1 MNSRSRAWS
10 LAGSVLVGG
19 LLVFLADVAC
29 SRAVQ
34 AKLVEENGVV
44 ADTSPIDDFSRDD
57 GVSTLGT
64 RWRTI
69 TDQVMG
75 GISTGSHTFEPVD
88 GRRAIR
94 LRGTISLENNGGFVQ
109 AQLKFDEKE
118 RLFDASVFKGIRFW
132 ARGNGETY
140 SVHLRSSRTWLPW
153 QYFHGDFVAGPT
165 WTKVELPFEEFQPES
180 FWMSATLNPAKLKS
194 IGIVAIEKEFE
205 ADVAVAS
212 IELYR

>member
-1 MNSRSRAWS
+1 MSRRPSARS
-10 LAGSVLVGG
+10 LAACVLVGG
-19 LLVFLADVAC
+19 LLVVLADIAC

-34 AKLVEENGVV
+34 AKLIEEDGVV
-44 ADTSPIDDFSRDD
+44 ADTSPIDDFARDD

-75 GISTGSHTFEPVD
+75 GVSTGSHTFGTVD
-88 GRRAIR
+88 GRPAIR
-94 LRGTISLENNGGFVQ
+94 LRGKVSLENNGGFVQ
-109 AQLKFDEKE
+109 AQLRFDEKE
-118 RLFDASVFKGIRFW
+118 RLFDASAFEGIRFW

-140 SVHLRSSRTWLPW
+140 SIHLRSSRTWLPW
-153 QYFHGDFVAGPT
+153 QYFHGDFVASET
-165 WTKVELPFEEFQPES
+165 WTKVELPFEQFKPES
-180 FWMSATLNPAKLKS
+180 FRLPASLNPAKLKS

-205 ADVAVAS
+205 ADVAVAN

>member
-1 MNSRSRAWS
+1 MKRKPSTRS
-10 LAGSVLVGG
+10 LVICVLVGG
-19 LLVFLADVAC
+19 LLVFAADVGC
-29 SRAVQ
+29 SRTVR
-34 AKLVEENGVV
+34 AKLIEEDGVV
-44 ADTSPIDDFSRDD
+44 ADTSPIDDFARDD

-75 GISTGSHTFEPVD
+75 GVSTGSHTFGTVD

-94 LRGTISLENNGGFVQ
+94 LRGKVSLENNGGFVQ
-109 AQLKFDEKE
+109 AQLRFDEKE
-118 RLFDASVFKGIRFW
+118 RLFDASAFEGIRFW

-140 SVHLRSSRTWLPW
+140 SIHLRSSRTWLPW

-165 WTKVELPFEEFQPES
+165 WTQVELPFTQFKPES
-180 FWMSATLNPAKLKS
+180 FWMWATLNPAKLKS
-194 IGIVAIEKEFE
+194 IGIVAIEREFE
-205 ADVAVAS
+205 ADVAVAN